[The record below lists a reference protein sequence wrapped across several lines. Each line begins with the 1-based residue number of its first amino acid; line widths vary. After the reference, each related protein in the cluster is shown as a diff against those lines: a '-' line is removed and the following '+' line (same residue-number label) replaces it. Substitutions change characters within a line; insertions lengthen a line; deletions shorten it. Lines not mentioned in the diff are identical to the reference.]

1 MINSKMCEYNLYLA
15 VCHIMPVSFTG
26 PGPSMGLV
34 DRRLL
39 ICAPRKKGQ
48 ISRKFHPGTLWS

>member
-1 MINSKMCEYNLYLA
+1 MA